1 MPRFVRF
8 LVPLAIF
15 AVLVAFLYK
24 GLSLDPKKVP
34 SPLVGKPA
42 PAFSLPTLHN
52 PDATI
57 SSDDFAG
64 KVSLLNVWATW
75 CVSCRAEHQVLM
87 ALEQT
92 GKVEIYGLNYK
103 DKRADARRWLQN
115 LGDPYVANAFD
126 QNGRVGINWGVYG
139 TPETFVIDHEGV
151 IRYKHIGPIS
161 EKDMIE
167 VILPLVEQ
175 LRAARG

>member
-1 MPRFVRF
+1 
-8 LVPLAIF
+8 
-15 AVLVAFLYK
+15 
-24 GLSLDPKKVP
+24 
-34 SPLVGKPA
+34 
-42 PAFSLPTLHN
+42 
-52 PDATI
+52 
-57 SSDDFAG
+57 
-64 KVSLLNVWATW
+64 
-75 CVSCRAEHQVLM
+75 
-87 ALEQT
+87 
-92 GKVEIYGLNYK
+92 
-103 DKRADARRWLQN
+103 LQN

>member
-1 MPRFVRF
+1 MPRFVRY
-8 LVPLAIF
+8 LLPLAIF
-15 AVLVAFLYK
+15 VVLAAFLYR

-42 PAFSLPTLHN
+42 PAFSLPTLN
-52 PDATI
+52 DPA
-57 SSDDFAG
+57 SSMSQTDFAG
-64 KVSLLNVWATW
+64 KVSLFNVWATW

-87 ALEQT
+87 ALARS
-92 GKVEIYGLNYK
+92 GKVDIYGLNYK
-103 DKRADARRWLQN
+103 DTRSEARRWLQN

-126 QNGRVGINWGVYG
+126 QDGRVGINWGVYG
-139 TPETFVIDHEGV
+139 TPETFVIDHEGI

-161 EKDMIE
+161 EKDMNE

-175 LRAARG
+175 LRSERG